1 MGRYNSLDF
10 LLSRTILAI
19 IIAVG
24 LIPIIWEVWAQY
36 GVSRCPPP
44 WLIP

>member
-1 MGRYNSLDF
+1 MARYNSLEF

-36 GVSRCPPP
+36 GVSQCPPP
-44 WLIP
+44 CFTP